1 MLGIETCRSQEGL
14 SYGIR
19 YKRGETAKVVSEY
32 QEASARGS
40 SQRQFAQTNGLPRS
54 TLQYWLNRKATIDE
68 DPVVVDFFESPQG
81 IAFLHRIQVAAHVV
95 MTLAG
100 TCGIRLVSKFF
111 ELSGLNKFIASGY
124 GSQKKISTMIEEKSV
139 EYEGEETRRLAL
151 GMPEKKKVTVCQDE
165 TFHPEI
171 CLVGIEPISN
181 YIV

>member
-1 MLGIETCRSQEGL
+1 M
-14 SYGIR
+14 
-19 YKRGETAKVVSEY
+19 
-32 QEASARGS
+32 
-40 SQRQFAQTNGLPRS
+40 F
-54 TLQYWLNRKATIDE
+54 
-68 DPVVVDFFESPQG
+68 VDFFESLQG